1 MALGDLREPSSPIV
15 PSRPILSPHCLTEGL
30 ISILHVWRLPGM
42 KGFAPESGFENNGQS
57 RVLTLLAKS
66 KKADSIGFSGKQPG
80 LIG

>member
-57 RVLTLLAKS
+57 RVRGTEGKS
-66 KKADSIGFSGKQPG
+66 SSANVGYDRRV
-80 LIG
+80 